1 MSSSSTKQKIDTLQ
15 GWIQFM
21 KGDKVRKNKIKK
33 RKNKK

>member
-21 KGDKVRKNKIKK
+21 KGDKVRKTKLKK
-33 RKNKK
+33 RKNK

>member
-21 KGDKVRKNKIKK
+21 KGDKVRKGKLKK
-33 RKNKK
+33 TKNR